1 MKFRLPILLVSAV
14 IFLLSCDK
22 DTFETKPTIKVRSFS
37 SNVVPNGGLFTLTL
51 EYTDKEGDVNDSIFM
66 MMEVLNQS
74 AAGELWQFNDVK
86 YRIPKFPASRKGEIA
101 ATFVVNAQPNS
112 YQANLPVFLSPYTFE
127 NDTVNFKIWVKDEA
141 QNYSDTITTEQV
153 VFIR

>member
-14 IFLLSCDK
+14 LLLLSCDK
-22 DTFETKPTIKVRSFS
+22 DTFETKPSISIKSLS
-37 SNVVPNGGLFTLTL
+37 STVVPNNGPFSITL

-66 MMEVLNQS
+66 VMEVLNQS
-74 AAGELWQFNDVK
+74 AAGELWQFSDIK
-86 YRIPKFPASRKGEIA
+86 YRIPEFPPSRRGEITA
-101 ATFVVNAQPNS
+101 NFVVNAQPNG

-141 QNYSDTITTEQV
+141 QNYSDTVTSEQI